1 MKSMYVV
8 THTTWHADEA
18 ALTGETKVL
27 AIFKSES
34 LAGIYCHHHRDP
46 HQVKITKVQVMDGTP
61 EMNRM
66 VLEGKAS

>member
-8 THTTWHADEA
+8 THTTWK
-18 ALTGETKVL
+18 TGETKVL

-34 LAGIYCHHHRDP
+34 LAGIYCHYHAGSLRL
-46 HQVKITKVQVMDGTP
+46 KITRVQVMDGTP